1 MRPPAPSTDNHEY
14 IRLAVRASSLISF
27 SKTSLTMF
35 VINYSRGDGTPFLI
49 LSSLDRVSSSR
60 VVSRLVT
67 VGGALDLDSLPI
79 TS

>member
-1 MRPPAPSTDNHEY
+1 MNTF
-14 IRLAVRASSLISF
+14 ASPSLISF

-35 VINYSRGDGTPFLI
+35 VINYSRGDATPFLI
-49 LSSLDRVSSSR
+49 LSSLDRVSSRR

>member
-1 MRPPAPSTDNHEY
+1 
-14 IRLAVRASSLISF
+14 
-27 SKTSLTMF
+27 MF
-35 VINYSRGDGTPFLI
+35 VINYSRGDATPFLI

>member
-1 MRPPAPSTDNHEY
+1 M
-14 IRLAVRASSLISF
+14 
-27 SKTSLTMF
+27 
-35 VINYSRGDGTPFLI
+35 PFLI

-79 TS
+79 TSLLFASTRGLRRPPANDVRVFCVSDARTRERVPSTRESDH